1 MFLWPYDYVTA
12 VWLYYCDIIL
22 NLTLVPKIENK
33 LKRKYK
39 ENEKIL
45 EKTWVQAL

>member
-1 MFLWPYDYVTA
+1 MLK
-12 VWLYYCDIIL
+12 
-22 NLTLVPKIENK
+22 LTLVPKIENK

-45 EKTWVQAL
+45 EKT